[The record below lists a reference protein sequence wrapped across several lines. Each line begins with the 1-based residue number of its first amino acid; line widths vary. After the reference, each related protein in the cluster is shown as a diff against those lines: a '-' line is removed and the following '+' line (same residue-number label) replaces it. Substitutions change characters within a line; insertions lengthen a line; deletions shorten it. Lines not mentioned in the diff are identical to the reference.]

1 MASSSATKTLEKDDD
16 TDKHPLGRRR
26 HSKGEGPDMSMT
38 RIVLVGKTGAGKSS
52 SGNTILGRKAFRD
65 AKSSKSVTQECSK
78 ETGEVAGRQV
88 VIVDTP
94 GIFDTNRPDSDLE
107 TEISKC
113 INMTSPGPHAIVL
126 VLDVGPFTEEE
137 QNAVKKIRA
146 LFGEEAEK
154 YTMILFTHGDEL
166 DDGGIEQYVH
176 EAQEDLKRLVAQCGG
191 RYHVFDNTKME
202 NRGQAL
208 DFLGKVDNMV
218 KLNGQDHYTN
228 KMYEEVER
236 KICHKKEELR
246 KQYEEEL
253 RKLQDQENQLPPEY
267 QEKSKALREEIEALK
282 ESLQDKE
289 NKLKD
294 LKSLE
299 QNKIPWIVNHILY
312 YEMKLRAVREEAEQ
326 IQLNKEISTDFCSK
340 LQGLYLTQE
349 TVE

>member
-1 MASSSATKTLEKDDD
+1 MCHSVVGKDDD
-16 TDKHPLGRRR
+16 TDKTTLCRRR
-26 HSKGEGPDMSMT
+26 NSKGDGPDMSMT

-52 SGNTILGRKAFRD
+52 SGNTILGKKAFRD

-78 ETGEVAGRQV
+78 ETGEVLGRQV

-107 TEISKC
+107 KEISKC

-166 DDGGIEQYVH
+166 GDGGIEQYVK
-176 EAQEDLKRLVAQCGG
+176 EAQDDLKTLVTQCGD
-191 RYHVFDNTKME
+191 RYHGFDNTKMG
-202 NRGQAL
+202 NRRQVL
-208 DFLGKVDNMV
+208 DFLEKIDHMV
-218 KLNGQDHYTN
+218 AVNGQDHYTN
-228 KMYEEVER
+228 NMYEEVER
-236 KICHKKEELR
+236 KICHKEEELR

-253 RKLQDQENQLPPEY
+253 RKLQDQEKQLPSEY
-267 QEKSKALREEIEALK
+267 QEKSKMLREEIEALK

-289 NKLKD
+289 KKLKD

-299 QNKIPWIVNHILY
+299 QNKIPWIVEHILY

-326 IQLNKEISTDFCSK
+326 IQLNNEILTDFCRK
-340 LQGLYLTQE
+340 LQDLHLTQ
-349 TVE
+349 

>member
-1 MASSSATKTLEKDDD
+1 MASSSATKSLEKDDD
-16 TDKHPLGRRR
+16 TDKQPLGRRR
-26 HSKGEGPDMSMT
+26 NSKGEGPNMSMT

-78 ETGEVAGRQV
+78 ETGDVAGRQ
-88 VIVDTP
+88 IMLVDTP

-166 DDGGIEQYVH
+166 DDGGIELYVN
-176 EAQEDLKRLVAQCGG
+176 EAQEDLKTLMDQCGG

-202 NRGQAL
+202 NRGQVL
-208 DFLGKVDNMV
+208 DFLEKIDHMV

-253 RKLQDQENQLPPEY
+253 RKLTKDQESNCLRIPG
-267 QEKSKALREEIEALK
+267 KSKALREEIEALK

-289 NKLKD
+289 KNLK
-294 LKSLE
+294 
-299 QNKIPWIVNHILY
+299 
-312 YEMKLRAVREEAEQ
+312 
-326 IQLNKEISTDFCSK
+326 T
-340 LQGLYLTQE
+340 
-349 TVE
+349 